1 MVVWVVEIS
10 REGYKIRKMLGQNL
24 IILWIDEWRAIL
36 ENSVSKIEIIKKHWK
51 FTLKVSTFSI
61 NLITHH
67 FCQFTKYNNF
77 SSGYWFFA
85 KSLTNFVFLPWKLNN
100 AYCHSALTTEWT
112 DSFLHSEDIKLHVG
126 FVIGLLNDH
135 LIFYFY
141 FYFYFLS
148 KDS

>member
-1 MVVWVVEIS
+1 
-10 REGYKIRKMLGQNL
+10 MLLN
-24 IILWIDEWRAIL
+24 WYFSMKKNEK
-36 ENSVSKIEIIKKHWK
+36 NSADFWK
-51 FTLKVSTFSI
+51 FTFESQKLALLI

-67 FCQFTKYNNF
+67 FCQFTEYNNF
-77 SSGYWFFA
+77 LWGYWFLA
-85 KSLTNFVFLPWKLNN
+85 KNLTNFVFLPWKLDNP
-100 AYCHSALTTEWT
+100 YYHSALTTEWT

-148 KDS
+148 KDSLALMKLGWNFYRSNWYVLIKS

>member
-1 MVVWVVEIS
+1 MTSGESFQEI
-10 REGYKIRKMLGQNL
+10 MCL
-24 IILWIDEWRAIL
+24 
-36 ENSVSKIEIIKKHWK
+36 KIEDAYQETPLSKHVFLNFGKWKKNQKISVDFWK

-67 FCQFTKYNNF
+67 FCQFIKYNNF
-77 SSGYWFFA
+77 LSGHWFLA
-85 KSLTNFVFLPWKLNN
+85 QNLTNFVFLPWKLDNQ
-100 AYCHSALTTEWT
+100 YYHSALTTEWT

>member
-1 MVVWVVEIS
+1 
-10 REGYKIRKMLGQNL
+10 MLN
-24 IILWIDEWRAIL
+24 EKKFKKK
-36 ENSVSKIEIIKKHWK
+36 SVDFWK

-61 NLITHH
+61 NLVTHH

-77 SSGYWFFA
+77 LSVCWFLA
-85 KSLTNFVFLPWKLNN
+85 KNLTNFVFLPRKLDNS
-100 AYCHSALTTEWT
+100 YYHSALTTEWT

-148 KDS
+148 KDSLALMKLGWNFSRSNWYVVIKT

>member
-1 MVVWVVEIS
+1 MF
-10 REGYKIRKMLGQNL
+10 L
-24 IILWIDEWRAIL
+24 
-36 ENSVSKIEIIKKHWK
+36 NSVDFWK

-61 NLITHH
+61 SLITHH
-67 FCQFTKYNNF
+67 FCQFTKYNNLL
-77 SSGYWFFA
+77 SGYWFLA
-85 KSLTNFVFLPWKLNN
+85 KNLTNFVFLTWKLDNP
-100 AYCHSALTTEWT
+100 YYHSALTTEWT

-148 KDS
+148 KDSNSTTNETRLELNWYILIRVRGKMLRKQM